1 MCSFMNHILVVDD
14 EKGIRLL
21 LQEFL
26 KKEGYMPIV
35 AANGDEALD
44 AMKKYIF
51 SCALLDMRMPGMS
64 GLEVLAAL
72 KQIDAT
78 LPVIMMTAY
87 GERQLIEQANE
98 LGVTHYFMKPFS
110 ILEVRDVLRQILR
123 QEL

>member
-1 MCSFMNHILVVDD
+1 MNHILVVDD

-26 KKEGYMPIV
+26 KREGYMPIV
-35 AANGDEALD
+35 AANGEEALD
-44 AMKKYIF
+44 ATTRYTF
-51 SCALLDMRMPGMS
+51 SCALLDMRMSGMS